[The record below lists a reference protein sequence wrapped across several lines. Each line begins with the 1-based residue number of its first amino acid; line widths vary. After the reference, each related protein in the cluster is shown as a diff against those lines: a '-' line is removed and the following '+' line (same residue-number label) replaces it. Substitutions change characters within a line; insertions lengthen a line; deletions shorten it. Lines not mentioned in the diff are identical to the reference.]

1 MNCDAEIDGDLVP
14 LRLEQKRMAPG
25 QTNSWYFE
33 ALGTE
38 GGVRFNTADA
48 NSIFLFDYQ
57 NGQSW
62 NRLNLG
68 HAMTFPVITG
78 GIFEAGFPDYN
89 LQMWAAFAAERAGA
103 LGDRFGCAMVEEAVA
118 SHELWQAALQ
128 SNAEHKVVTL

>member
-1 MNCDAEIDGDLVP
+1 
-14 LRLEQKRMAPG
+14 MAPG

-48 NSIFLFDYQ
+48 NSIFLFNRQ

-62 NRLNLG
+62 NRQDLG
-68 HAMTFPVITG
+68 HAMAFPVSTG
-78 GIFEAGFPDYN
+78 DIFEAGFPDYN
-89 LQMWAAFAAERAGA
+89 LQMWAAFAAERAGS
-103 LGDRFGCAMVEEAVA
+103 LGDRFGCATVEEAIA

-128 SNAEHKVVTL
+128 SNAERSVISL